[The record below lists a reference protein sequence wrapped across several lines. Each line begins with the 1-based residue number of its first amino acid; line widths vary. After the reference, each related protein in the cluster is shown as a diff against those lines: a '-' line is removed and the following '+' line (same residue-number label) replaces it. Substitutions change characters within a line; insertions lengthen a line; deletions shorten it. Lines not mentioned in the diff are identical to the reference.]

1 MTRLSAS
8 LYAADPFRLAEE
20 LEAIAPYV
28 ESLHL
33 DVMDGMFTPD
43 FGLNAR
49 LIGEL
54 AARTELP
61 LDVHL
66 MIRDPRRVATRYSEL
81 GVRSIA
87 VHVEENQEFSDISR
101 ALRGNGVKAIA
112 ALRHSTDVAELE
124 RLGHDADG
132 FLFLTA
138 PAGGGSFEAK
148 AFERLAAR
156 PRGLPVIVDGRIEP
170 EHFDRL
176 RALDVDL
183 AVVGATLFASGRTGR
198 RAAELAAGLGL
209 PSGRWP
215 EPDRHAS

>member
-20 LEAIAPYV
+20 IEAIAPHV

-49 LIGEL
+49 LISEL

-66 MIRDPRRVATRYSEL
+66 MIRDPRRVAMRYSEL
-81 GVRSIA
+81 GLRSIA
-87 VHVEENQEFSDISR
+87 VHIEENHEFPEIAR
-101 ALRGNGVKAIA
+101 VLRGNGVKVIA
-112 ALRHSTDVAELE
+112 ALRHSSDVAELDRVRE
-124 RLGHDADG
+124 DADG

-138 PAGGGSFEAK
+138 AAGGGDFEAK

-156 PRGLPVIVDGRIEP
+156 PRGVPVIVDGRIEP
-170 EHFDRL
+170 AHFDRL

-183 AVVGATLFASGRTGR
+183 AVIGATLFAAGRVER
-198 RAAELAAGLGL
+198 RAAELAAGLDA
-209 PSGRWP
+209 PSDRWP